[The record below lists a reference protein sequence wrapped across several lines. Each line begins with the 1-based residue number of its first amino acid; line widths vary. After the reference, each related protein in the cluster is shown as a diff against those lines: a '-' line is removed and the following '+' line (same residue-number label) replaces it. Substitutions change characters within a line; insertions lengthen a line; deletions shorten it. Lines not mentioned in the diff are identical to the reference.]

1 MSDNVSVT
9 ELWERL
15 DKFEERINTR
25 YVSKAELLP
34 IKLLVY
40 GAVATILTKV
50 VGTGLGFIA
59 ANTDIIKVM
68 AQGF

>member
-25 YVSKAELLP
+25 YVSKVELLP

-50 VGTGLGFIA
+50 VGTGLGFIVS
-59 ANTDIIKVM
+59 NTEIIKVM